1 MKAFL
6 VLFSFLSL
14 VACSEVSHK
23 KMEDPQSE
31 SWAFPFFQKV
41 DSINPILNP
50 TQSLSFTDPIT
61 NSKVFWEE
69 RNVLNPAAIVKND
82 TVFMLYRAQDQW
94 GTSRIGLAY
103 STDGL
108 HFEKRATPVFFPDQD
123 PQKTF
128 EWNYRKEEGVPYS
141 LDCKSCYF
149 DGVEDPRI
157 VQSETG
163 SYIMT
168 YTAYDGKTARMSIA
182 SSKDLIHWEKHGLIL
197 KDDKYKDYWSKSG
210 SIVTQRMGNQQVAVK
225 IKGTYWMY
233 FGDTNLFM
241 ATSEDLIHWTPL
253 EDAEKGTPVS
263 VLNPRSG
270 YFDSRLVE
278 PGPYAL
284 YDENKGILLIYNASN
299 AANFNDPELP
309 KFTYAAGQALF
320 NAEAPYKLEKRTRS
334 YFIYPDKEY
343 EKVGEVNEV
352 CFVEGLVYFNNQWF
366 LYYGTADSKIAVA
379 VFDPAL
385 SN

>member
-108 HFEKRATPVFFPDQD
+108 HFEKELPLCFFQI
-123 PQKTF
+123 KTHKRLLNGIT
-128 EWNYRKEEGVPYS
+128 EKRKEFPTVW
-141 LDCKSCYF
+141 
-149 DGVEDPRI
+149 I
-157 VQSETG
+157 VNPVILTG
-163 SYIMT
+163 L
-168 YTAYDGKTARMSIA
+168 KT
-182 SSKDLIHWEKHGLIL
+182 
-197 KDDKYKDYWSKSG
+197 
-210 SIVTQRMGNQQVAVK
+210 
-225 IKGTYWMY
+225 
-233 FGDTNLFM
+233 
-241 ATSEDLIHWTPL
+241 
-253 EDAEKGTPVS
+253 
-263 VLNPRSG
+263 
-270 YFDSRLVE
+270 
-278 PGPYAL
+278 
-284 YDENKGILLIYNASN
+284 
-299 AANFNDPELP
+299 
-309 KFTYAAGQALF
+309 
-320 NAEAPYKLEKRTRS
+320 LEK
-334 YFIYPDKEY
+334 
-343 EKVGEVNEV
+343 
-352 CFVEGLVYFNNQWF
+352 
-366 LYYGTADSKIAVA
+366 
-379 VFDPAL
+379 
-385 SN
+385 